1 MLRPRHAP
9 ALPLAGLT
17 SLLGISGGDS
27 SDAVELTGVTL
38 IASDVEPGD
47 LFVALAGIHRHGA
60 DFVREARDR
69 GAAAVLTDATGES
82 AARATGLP
90 TLVVDD
96 PRASLGA
103 VAAAVYATAER
114 APQLFGVTGT
124 NGKTSTVHML
134 EGILRQL
141 GVVPGLSSTAERHIG
156 DTSVTSGLTTP
167 EASELHA
174 LIARMHEEG
183 VGAAAIE
190 VSAQALTRHR
200 VDGVVFDVAGF
211 TNLSHDHLDDYG
223 DMETYFAQK
232 AQLFQP
238 DRARRAVVS
247 LDSPAGE
254 RIRDTAG
261 IPVTTITSLPGV
273 DADWRVGILEQEFG
287 RTHFRLEN
295 RQSRAITTSVP
306 IIGAHMAANA
316 ALAIVMLIEAGRPI
330 AEIRAALHRDG
341 GVDVSLPGRTERV
354 SGDRGPTV
362 YVDFGHS
369 ADAFQRTL
377 EAVREVT
384 PGRVIMVFGAD
395 GDRDALKR
403 PAMAQAA
410 VTGSDIL
417 VVTDHHPRFEEP
429 ASIRRTLVE
438 AARAARPDGE
448 IHEVDDPKR
457 AIRVAVGLAEEGD
470 SILWAGPG
478 HQNYRDIQGVR
489 TPYSARAEA
498 RAALREAGWADEAV
512 PSTV

>member
-9 ALPLAGLT
+9 AVPLAALT
-17 SLLGISGGDS
+17 SLLDIPGGSPDAAAIS
-27 SDAVELTGVTL
+27 GVTL
-38 IASDVEPGD
+38 TASDVEPGD
-47 LFVALAGIHRHGA
+47 LFVALAGVHRHGA
-60 DFVREARDR
+60 DFVAEAREH
-69 GAAAVLTDATGES
+69 GASAVLTDSAGET

-90 TLVVDD
+90 VLVVDD
-96 PRASLGA
+96 PRARLGA
-103 VAAAVYATAER
+103 VAAAVYGTSER
-114 APQLFGVTGT
+114 APLLFAVTGT
-124 NGKTSTVHML
+124 NGKTSTVHMI

-223 DMETYFAQK
+223 DMDTYFAEK

-247 LDSPAGE
+247 LDSPAGA
-254 RIRDTAG
+254 RLVATAG
-261 IPVTTITSLPGV
+261 IPLVTITSHEGV
-273 DADWRVGILEQEFG
+273 DADWAVTILEQEFG
-287 RTHFRLEN
+287 RTHFRLQN
-295 RQSRAITTSVP
+295 RESRAITTSVP

-316 ALAIVMLIEAGRPI
+316 ALAVVMLIEAGRPI
-330 AEIRAALHRDG
+330 GEIRAALHRDG
-341 GVDVSLPGRTERV
+341 GIDVSLPGRTERV

-403 PAMAQAA
+403 PAMAEAA
-410 VTGSDIL
+410 VAGSDIL
-417 VVTDHHPRFEEP
+417 VITDHHPRFEEP
-429 ASIRRTLVE
+429 SSIRRTLVE

-457 AIRVAVGLAEEGD
+457 AIRVAVSLAEEGD

-512 PSTV
+512 PSPV

>member
-1 MLRPRHAP
+1 MLRPRNAP
-9 ALPLAGLT
+9 AVPLTALARTLELPFDDFGAAEV
-17 SLLGISGGDS
+17 S
-27 SDAVELTGVTL
+27 GVTL
-38 IASDVEPGD
+38 TASDVEAGD
-47 LFVALAGIHRHGA
+47 LFVALAGVNRHGA
-60 DFVREARDR
+60 DFVGEAQER
-69 GAAAVLTDATGES
+69 GAVAVLTDEAGAD

-90 TLVVDD
+90 VLLVDE
-96 PRASLGA
+96 PRSRLGA
-103 VAAAVYATAER
+103 IAAAVYGTAER
-114 APQLFGVTGT
+114 APVLFGVTGT
-124 NGKTSTVHML
+124 NGKTSTVHMI

-167 EASELHA
+167 EATELHA
-174 LIARMHEEG
+174 LVARMEEDG

-238 DRARRAVVS
+238 DRSRRAVVS
-247 LDSPAGE
+247 LDAPAGL
-254 RIRDTAG
+254 RLRDEAG
-261 IPVTTITSLPGV
+261 VPVTTITSHP
-273 DADWRVGILEQEFG
+273 DPDSDWRVSVLEQEFG

-295 RQSRAITTSVP
+295 REGRAITTSVP

-316 ALAIVMLIEAGRPI
+316 ALAIVMLIDAGWPI
-330 AEIRAALHRDG
+330 GEIRAALHRDG

-369 ADAFQRTL
+369 ADAFERTL

-384 PGRVIMVFGAD
+384 SGRVIMVFGAD

-403 PAMAQAA
+403 PAMAEAA
-410 VTGSDIL
+410 VTGSDVL
-417 VVTDHHPRFEEP
+417 VITDHHPRFEDP
-429 ASIRRTLVE
+429 ASIRRTLVD
-438 AARAARPDGE
+438 AARAARPDADL
-448 IHEVDDPKR
+448 HEVDDPKR
-457 AIRVAVGLAEEGD
+457 AIRVAVSLAEEGD

-478 HQNYRDIQGVR
+478 HQNYRDIRGVR

-512 PSTV
+512 GSPA

>member
-1 MLRPRHAP
+1 MLRPLHVRAVPLP
-9 ALPLAGLT
+9 ALARAIELPDDDLPSAEVSGITLT
-17 SLLGISGGDS
+17 
-27 SDAVELTGVTL
+27 
-38 IASDVEPGD
+38 ASDVEPGD
-47 LFVALAGIHRHGA
+47 LFVALAGVNRHGS
-60 DFVREARDR
+60 DFVAEAAER
-69 GAAAVLTDATGES
+69 GAVGVLTDPAGES
-82 AARATGLP
+82 ASRATGLP
-90 TLVVDD
+90 VLVVDD
-96 PRASLGA
+96 PRARLGA
-103 VAAAVYATAER
+103 VAAAVYATTER
-114 APQLFGVTGT
+114 APLLLGVTGT

-134 EGILRQL
+134 EGMLRQL

-167 EASELHA
+167 EATELHA
-174 LIARMHEEG
+174 LIARMQEEG

-200 VDGVVFDVAGF
+200 VDGVVFDVAAF

-223 DMETYFAQK
+223 DMDTYFAEK

-238 DRARRAVVS
+238 DRSRRAVVS
-247 LDSPAGE
+247 LDSPAGLRLVNE
-254 RIRDTAG
+254 AG
-261 IPVTTITSLPGV
+261 VPVTTITSLPDV
-273 DADWRVGILEQEFG
+273 DADWRVSILEQEFG
-287 RTHFRLEN
+287 RTHFRVQNREN
-295 RQSRAITTSVP
+295 RAITTSVP

-330 AEIRAALHRDG
+330 GEIRAALHRDG
-341 GVDVSLPGRTERV
+341 GLDVSLPGRTERV
-354 SGDRGPTV
+354 SGEHGPTV

-369 ADAFQRTL
+369 ADAFTRTL

-403 PAMAQAA
+403 PAMAEAA
-410 VTGSDIL
+410 VSGSDVL
-417 VVTDHHPRFEEP
+417 VITDHHPRFEDP
-429 ASIRRTLVE
+429 ASIRSTLLA

-457 AIRVAVGLAEEGD
+457 AIRVAVSLAQEGD

-478 HQNYRDIQGVR
+478 HQNYRDIEGVR

-498 RAALREAGWADEAV
+498 RAALREAGWAEATV
-512 PSTV
+512 PAHS